1 MSEQVIRIRLAHTSD
16 PYTELTNGSLGTK
29 LGERIDPYGDLIV
42 RVKWDN
48 GSSMSLIDGHDS
60 WTEFVDE
67 RTD

>member
-1 MSEQVIRIRLAHTSD
+1 MSEQVTRIRLAYTSD
-16 PYTELTNGSLGTK
+16 PYTKLKDGSLGTK

-48 GSSMSLIDGHDS
+48 GSSMSLIDGQDT

-67 RTD
+67 RNN

>member
-16 PYTELTNGSLGTK
+16 PYTQLKDGSLGTK

-48 GSSMSLIDGHDS
+48 GSSMNLIDGQDE
-60 WTEFVDE
+60 WTEYVDE
-67 RTD
+67 PTD

>member
-1 MSEQVIRIRLAHTSD
+1 MSEQPIRIRLVHTDD

-48 GSSMSLIDGHDS
+48 GSSMSLIDGHDT
-60 WTEFVDE
+60 WTEFVGE
-67 RTD
+67 PTD

>member
-1 MSEQVIRIRLAHTSD
+1 MSEQVIRIRLGHTSD

-29 LGERIDPYGDLIV
+29 LGEYIDPWGERTI

-48 GSSMSLIDGHDS
+48 GSSLSLIDGHDS

>member
-1 MSEQVIRIRLAHTSD
+1 MTEKVIRIRLDYTSD

-48 GSSMSLIDGHDS
+48 GSSMSLIDGQDT
-60 WTEFVDE
+60 WTEFTDE
-67 RTD
+67 RDE